1 MNENNID
8 QLAKVLSKQIDKE
21 IFLKKYAP
29 ARKVLILV
37 GAGAFLTASILM
49 PNLPLALRPFLDK
62 KRKDEREVWK
72 RFNIPYLK
80 RTLDRLEKQRLV
92 EMTHADNG
100 KQLIQITSQGKQ
112 RVLKFALDEL
122 KIEKPKIWDRRW
134 RLISFDLPEKMASV
148 RKILV
153 EYLSAWEFYP
163 LHKSVYLHAYPCLK
177 EVDFLREYLGV
188 GKYVRMFTVSE
199 IENDAQFKEFFG
211 I

>member
-92 EMTHADNG
+92 
-100 KQLIQITSQGKQ
+100 
-112 RVLKFALDEL
+112 
-122 KIEKPKIWDRRW
+122 
-134 RLISFDLPEKMASV
+134 
-148 RKILV
+148 
-153 EYLSAWEFYP
+153 
-163 LHKSVYLHAYPCLK
+163 
-177 EVDFLREYLGV
+177 
-188 GKYVRMFTVSE
+188 
-199 IENDAQFKEFFG
+199 
-211 I
+211 